1 MKRILIRLTLILAA
15 VMLLAVS
22 GVVSAHEQRTIGPW
36 QIAFGW
42 RNEPTYVGEFTGPEV
57 FIAPANATP
66 EAGEDEVHASESD
79 MANVQINLQAE
90 VTFGDQST
98 KVNFYPADDPGHYIA
113 DLIPTLPGDY
123 TFHLT
128 GNIGA
133 TQVDETFTSANGQFS
148 TVNPASDIE
157 FPSAQSLEARV
168 TTLEQEVTQ
177 LQAAVQ
183 QLQKK

>member
-1 MKRILIRLTLILAA
+1 MKRQLIRLILIVAGVVLL
-15 VMLLAVS
+15 VMG
-22 GVVSAHEQRTIGPW
+22 GVVSAHEQRTVGNW

-66 EAGEDEVHASESD
+66 EAGEDEVHASEAD
-79 MANVQINLQAE
+79 MANVEVNLQAE

-98 KVNFYPADDPGHYIA
+98 KVTFYPADDPGHYIA

-128 GNIGA
+128 GKIGD

-148 TVNPASDIE
+148 TVDPSSDIE

-168 TTLEQEVTQ
+168 TTLEQEV
-177 LQAAVQ
+177 Q
-183 QLQKK
+183 QLQDAVKQLQNK